1 MEELCKM
8 SLLKEIEPIKTK
20 DFLQEKFREYY
31 KSAKITVPP
40 RFTAREWG
48 FLNWG
53 GGVMNRHVRF
63 GTMEELN
70 NYLKKIAPAHSY
82 HSVAY
87 YKEPGSKTMVEKQW
101 QGADLIFDLDADH
114 LPEMEDVTF
123 TGSMASYNYHNLSDI
138 DLHLRLD
145 FRKITDSRELIEKLF
160 TEKRIRWNND
170 HKIIIFGHEVEIY
183 IEDTNEEHFANG
195 IYSVLRREW
204 IEMPTKQQ
212 VDIDFEATKKKY
224 NAISKEVDQLSG
236 MFEDKKYKEVY
247 SYTKILKDKIKRMRQ
262 SGLEDEGVF
271 SSENLAFKM
280 LRINGELATLSGLRL
295 SAYDSMKSLDNKSAT
310 KVNISE
316 LWKQFKESRP

>member
-1 MEELCKM
+1 MNNFNTNWKQYLFEEDFDKSKLTIKDK
-8 SLLKEIEPIKTK
+8 LNEKIWENGQLKEEVVLKLMEIAQDFYESLAEEIE
-20 DFLQEKFREYY
+20 
-31 KSAKITVPP
+31 
-40 RFTAREWG
+40 
-48 FLNWG
+48 N
-53 GGVMNRHVRF
+53 
-63 GTMEELN
+63 
-70 NYLKKIAPAHSY
+70 
-82 HSVAY
+82 
-87 YKEPGSKTMVEKQW
+87 
-101 QGADLIFDLDADH
+101 

>member
-1 MEELCKM
+1 MNNFNTNWKQYLFEEDFDKSKLTIKDK
-8 SLLKEIEPIKTK
+8 LNEKIWENGQLKEEVVLKLMEIAQDFYESLAEEIE
-20 DFLQEKFREYY
+20 
-31 KSAKITVPP
+31 
-40 RFTAREWG
+40 
-48 FLNWG
+48 N
-53 GGVMNRHVRF
+53 
-63 GTMEELN
+63 
-70 NYLKKIAPAHSY
+70 
-82 HSVAY
+82 
-87 YKEPGSKTMVEKQW
+87 
-101 QGADLIFDLDADH
+101 

-145 FRKITDSRELIEKLF
+145 FRKIADSRELIEKLF

>member
-1 MEELCKM
+1 MMNNFNTNWKQYLFEEDFDKSKLTIKDK
-8 SLLKEIEPIKTK
+8 LNEKIWENGQLKEEVVLKLMEIAQDFYESLAEEIE
-20 DFLQEKFREYY
+20 
-31 KSAKITVPP
+31 
-40 RFTAREWG
+40 
-48 FLNWG
+48 N
-53 GGVMNRHVRF
+53 
-63 GTMEELN
+63 
-70 NYLKKIAPAHSY
+70 
-82 HSVAY
+82 
-87 YKEPGSKTMVEKQW
+87 
-101 QGADLIFDLDADH
+101 

-145 FRKITDSRELIEKLF
+145 FRKIADSRELIEKLF